1 MDEIKDPELP
11 RQKKEHEQF
20 KEKVNE
26 VDLEALNDENG
37 KEVLTELLEFLSRWL
52 YHHILGSDTMIGK
65 MPALDEEED
74 PFKYTE
80 RLPIALDKE
89 DNLYVLEKF
98 VYTNMDLDLNNF
110 EQIYS
115 CEGKNIAFF

>member
-1 MDEIKDPELP
+1 MIFAKNIDKAEE
-11 RQKKEHEQF
+11 
-20 KEKVNE
+20 NE
-26 VDLEALNDENG
+26 
-37 KEVLTELLEFLSRWL
+37 
-52 YHHILGSDTMIGK
+52 
-65 MPALDEEED
+65 DEEED

-89 DNLYVLEKF
+89 DNLYVIEKF
-98 VYTNMDLDLNNF
+98 VYTNMDLDLNYF